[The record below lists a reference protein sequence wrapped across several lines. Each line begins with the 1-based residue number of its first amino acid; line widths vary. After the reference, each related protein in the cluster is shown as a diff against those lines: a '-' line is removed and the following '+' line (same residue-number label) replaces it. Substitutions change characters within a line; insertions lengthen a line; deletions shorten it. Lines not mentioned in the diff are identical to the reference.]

1 MYFKYFLLAG
11 VIFTHT
17 LVSQE
22 LIFKQSDLI
31 NNRGCASEQP
41 DARWNSW
48 FNEQVEAFKLLQ
60 GKNQANYVIP
70 VVVHVIFGA
79 TTTPVGTYPN
89 ISQNQINSQINVLNA
104 DFAGTGLNVN
114 QLAATAFSAIGAANT
129 NISFCLAQLDPQG
142 LPLTEPGIH
151 RISYVANGWTNPTS
165 PNSIAAFMNLMNG
178 TIKPATIWDPSRYLN
193 IWVSD
198 VNVNIGILGYATF
211 PPGTPLSGLS
221 GVGSSINDGVW
232 VWARSFGSTGTLQSP
247 YNKGRT
253 ASHEIGH
260 WLGLRHIGGDGNNN
274 PSGDCNA
281 TDFCTDTPPQRGG
294 FAGGQFGQNY
304 GAPSY
309 PCHLGVCTS
318 ASNGDMFMNFM
329 DYVDDPS
336 CYMFTPDQ
344 RLRMQTAMA
353 TSPLRI
359 SLTAS
364 SNSLCNLPPAAPQA
378 AFSVTN
384 ESCLDSIVT
393 LQNQTTGT
401 PGPSYLWTIL
411 PSQGAQ
417 FVPSNTVA
425 TPSILPSQPG
435 FYTIT
440 LNATNASGSDQTTQT
455 LDIYDCGNFES
466 VNSIEASRVKIVPNP
481 VNDQFV
487 ISIES
492 SGACNI
498 EIFNA
503 LGQSVFHTCFSIGK
517 LNVNTADWPQGVY
530 VVRFNLGNQIL
541 QKTFTV
547 NHP

>member
-1 MYFKYFLLAG
+1 MRFLLSIWFVGFA
-11 VIFTHT
+11 IQT

-22 LIFKQSDLI
+22 VQFNPNTLL
-31 NNRGCASEQP
+31 NNRGCATEVP
-41 DARWNSW
+41 DAQWNNW
-48 FNEQVEAFKLLQ
+48 FNEQIEQFKKRQ
-60 GKNQANYVIP
+60 GKQQATYVIP
-70 VVVHVIFGA
+70 VIVHVIYGA
-79 TTTPVGTYPN
+79 TTTPVGSYPN
-89 ISQNQINSQINVLNA
+89 ISQNQINSQIAVLNA
-104 DFAGTGLNVN
+104 DFAGTGLNAN
-114 QLAATAFSAIGAANT
+114 QLASTAFSAIGAANT

-142 LPLTEPGIH
+142 FPLNEPGIH
-151 RISYVANGWTNPTS
+151 RVSYVANAWTNPTS

-198 VNVNIGILGYATF
+198 VNINIGILGYATF

-221 GVGSSINDGVW
+221 GVGSQSNDGVW
-232 VWARSFGSTGTLQSP
+232 VWARSFGSSGTLQSP

-274 PSGDCNA
+274 ISGDCNA
-281 TDFCTDTPPQRGG
+281 TDFCADTPPQRGG
-294 FAGGQFGQNY
+294 FAGGQYGQNY
-304 GAPSY
+304 GAPTY
-309 PCHLGVCTS
+309 PCHQGVCT
-318 ASNGDMFMNFM
+318 AAANGDMFMNFM

-353 TSPLRI
+353 TSPLRV

-384 ESCLDSIVT
+384 ESCVDTLVA
-393 LQNQTTGT
+393 LQNQSTGT
-401 PGPSYLWTIL
+401 PGPNYLWSII

-425 TPSILPSQPG
+425 NPSVLLTQPG

-440 LNATNASGSDQTTQT
+440 LNATNASGSDQMSQS

-466 VNSIEASRVKIVPNP
+466 VQAFNASPIQVYPNP
-481 VNDQFV
+481 ANAQLNIFTQQSKTFELSIINTIGQLVYASQINSAQQFV
-487 ISIES
+487 YTSE
-492 SGACNI
+492 
-498 EIFNA
+498 
-503 LGQSVFHTCFSIGK
+503 
-517 LNVNTADWPQGVY
+517 WPEGLYFIQLKTG
-530 VVRFNLGNQIL
+530 
-541 QKTFTV
+541 TFTV
-547 NHP
+547 QKIISIQHP